1 MLEIK
6 ILVEAPAIVNAIN
19 HLADTV
25 SAAQQQ
31 VEPQQVEPQQ
41 AVPQQAVP
49 QQVGPQQV
57 APTQTQAQQY
67 TLEAISIAGARL
79 VDNPSKLADVM
90 ALLQKYG
97 IQAINQLPADRYNE
111 FAADLI
117 ALGAQ
122 F

>member
-25 SAAQQQ
+25 AAAQP
-31 VEPQQVEPQQ
+31 VAPQQ
-41 AVPQQAVP
+41 AAAQPVAPQQAAAQP
-49 QQVGPQQV
+49 V
-57 APTQTQAQQY
+57 APAQAPQY

-90 ALLQKYG
+90 ALLQKYN
-97 IQAINQLPADRYNE
+97 IQAINQLPTDRYND
-111 FAADLI
+111 FATDLI